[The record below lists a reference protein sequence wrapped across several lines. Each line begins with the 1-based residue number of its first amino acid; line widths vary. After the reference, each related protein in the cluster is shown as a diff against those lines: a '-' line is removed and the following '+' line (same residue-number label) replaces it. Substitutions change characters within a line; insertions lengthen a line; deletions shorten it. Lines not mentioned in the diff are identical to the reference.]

1 MRLQIQLQAIAD
13 LSDVQIDSYR
23 NLTSNNNAKIK
34 TLTVKVNLKM
44 SLTIK
49 LLFNRKFREMELTM
63 NQTVQTDQQYRKMNL
78 DLFYM
83 LKIDLA
89 QV

>member
-1 MRLQIQLQAIAD
+1 MRLQIPLQAIAD

-44 SLTIK
+44 SLTAK
-49 LLFNRKFREMELTM
+49 LLLNKKFREMELTM

-78 DLFYM
+78 DLF
-83 LKIDLA
+83 
-89 QV
+89 

>member
-78 DLFYM
+78 DLF
-83 LKIDLA
+83 
-89 QV
+89 

>member
-1 MRLQIQLQAIAD
+1 MRLQIPLQAIAD

-78 DLFYM
+78 DLF
-83 LKIDLA
+83 
-89 QV
+89 